1 MIIWLREYQHSLF
14 PHFTFT
20 YFLCVF
26 AGVKHEVNR
35 TLAVMSSSFLRDVLY
50 HSNNQNEA
58 CTVIFPE
65 AKQKSVSLF
74 LEALYRGKISVV
86 DESSF
91 AQNKFQ

>member
-1 MIIWLREYQHSLF
+1 
-14 PHFTFT
+14 
-20 YFLCVF
+20 
-26 AGVKHEVNR
+26 
-35 TLAVMSSSFLRDVLY
+35 MSSSFLRDVLY

-58 CTVIFPE
+58 CTVIFGD

-86 DESSF
+86 DKSSL

>member
-1 MIIWLREYQHSLF
+1 M
-14 PHFTFT
+14 
-20 YFLCVF
+20 
-26 AGVKHEVNR
+26 
-35 TLAVMSSSFLRDVLY
+35 RDVLY

-74 LEALYRGKISVV
+74 LEALYRGKISVI

-91 AQNKFQ
+91 AHSLRLRSKFIKNEFIRTNDTEMRFLPGSPMETFLVKTLKI